1 MKLLCKTQ
9 ISPLCYFVG
18 GFLICSVLLCLILA
32 TRDVFKSLWKE
43 KQSWKLYEKQ
53 QDFSLDQMI
62 PGSVYCVTLSH
73 FCGLLE
79 HFMEQS

>member
-9 ISPLCYFVG
+9 ISPLCYFAV
-18 GFLICSVLLCLILA
+18 GFLLFSVLLCLVWA

-43 KQSWKLYEKQ
+43 KQSCKLYDKQ
-53 QDFSLDQMI
+53 LDFILDKMI

-79 HFMEQS
+79 HLMEQS